1 MLKIP
6 LMGALAHLNSATAI
20 VVMLTI
26 AMTKYYWIKV
36 VFSHDNDQ
44 IALIKAKYPKFIYVR
59 FHFFDFTTDERL
71 LHCVRYLRV
80 SSKNRSE
87 DKWRLSRNR
96 YTDWFICLLEQLA
109 VLFDGLRTFIAYLW
123 TTTAIYFYFIIHKK
137 NTKTLETMPL
147 NLSLFNHVLSMSPL

>member
-1 MLKIP
+1 MNKTLLKIP

-71 LHCVRYLRV
+71 LHCVGHLRV

-87 DKWRLSRNR
+87 DKWSLSRHR
-96 YTDWFICLLEQLA
+96 YTDGFICLLEQLA
-109 VLFDGLRTFIAYLW
+109 VLFDDVRTCIAYPW
-123 TTTAIYFYFIIHKK
+123 TTCAIYFVLLFIKK
-137 NTKTLETMPL
+137 HQNP
-147 NLSLFNHVLSMSPL
+147 